1 MLTNELGE
9 EKEQLELLANSL
21 RAKNKVGNYYAHE
34 LVQRIIDCAVIHATR
49 RTGVY
54 FLHRLL
60 FAAFFVM
67 MYFCGV

>member
-1 MLTNELGE
+1 MNNI
-9 EKEQLELLANSL
+9 QRQANRLLFKDDTSSSL
-21 RAKNKVGNYYAHE
+21 PVNLR
-34 LVQRIIDCAVIHATR
+34 AVIHATR